1 MLEVNHMSIKVK
13 DRYIVK
19 DLSFVL
25 NRNDKLAIIGE
36 EGNGKSTL
44 LKGILGI
51 CSYAEV
57 TGDIQKKEYRIGYL
71 EQTFDEENLKKT
83 GYDFL
88 FESDSSYYEK
98 VKNFYKWLDVLK
110 INENIIEQ
118 EVHTLSGG
126 EKVKLGILKLL
137 LDDNDILFLD
147 EPTNDLD
154 IETLRWLEDFINKVE
169 KPILYVSHD
178 ETLLANTA
186 NQILHLEQIR
196 KKTDCRWTLLKMGYD
211 AYVCMR
217 LQSINKQ
224 TQVAKA
230 EKREYNK
237 QQEKLM
243 KIMQKVEYQQ
253 NTVSRKNPH
262 EARVLKKKM
271 HSLKSQEKKLDSV
284 SLTQLP
290 DVEEEIHF
298 FFEDIDLPSRKDILQ
313 FDIPILKIKD
323 KILSKNVKLEIRGNM
338 HLCILGKNG
347 VGKSTLIK
355 QIYQEL
361 KDRKD
366 IKLGYMP
373 QNYEEILNQY
383 TYVTDFLSFHKSQE
397 EITKARTYLGN
408 MKFTKEEMT
417 GKIKDLSNGT
427 KAKLFLCRFV
437 LDHCNVLILDEPTRN
452 ISPLSNPVLRKVLR
466 EYQGTII
473 SVSHDRKYIQEVI
486 QYVYTLTEDGLVKSD
501 FPVEEK

>member
-71 EQTFDEENLKKT
+71 EQTLDEENLKKT

-237 QQEKLM
+237 QQEKLCRKSSIS
-243 KIMQKVEYQQ
+243 KI
-253 NTVSRKNPH
+253 
-262 EARVLKKKM
+262 
-271 HSLKSQEKKLDSV
+271 
-284 SLTQLP
+284 
-290 DVEEEIHF
+290 
-298 FFEDIDLPSRKDILQ
+298 Q
-313 FDIPILKIKD
+313 F
-323 KILSKNVKLEIRGNM
+323 
-338 HLCILGKNG
+338 LGK
-347 VGKSTLIK
+347 IHM
-355 QIYQEL
+355 
-361 KDRKD
+361 R
-366 IKLGYMP
+366 
-373 QNYEEILNQY
+373 
-383 TYVTDFLSFHKSQE
+383 
-397 EITKARTYLGN
+397 
-408 MKFTKEEMT
+408 
-417 GKIKDLSNGT
+417 
-427 KAKLFLCRFV
+427 
-437 LDHCNVLILDEPTRN
+437 
-452 ISPLSNPVLRKVLR
+452 
-466 EYQGTII
+466 QG
-473 SVSHDRKYIQEVI
+473 
-486 QYVYTLTEDGLVKSD
+486 
-501 FPVEEK
+501 F